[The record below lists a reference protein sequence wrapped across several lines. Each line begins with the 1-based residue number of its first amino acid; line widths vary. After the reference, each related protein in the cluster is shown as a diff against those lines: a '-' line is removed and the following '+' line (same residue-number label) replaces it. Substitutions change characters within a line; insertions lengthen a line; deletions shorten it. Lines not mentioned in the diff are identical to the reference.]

1 MVDGLGIHRAN
12 EADVVR
18 DAGNVGK
25 ELGDFVAGFPV
36 FLEFVFGAGDGEGLL
51 SGGHAGFPLVQFD
64 EFAEFLTVVFLEF
77 GFVVEK
83 VLGGGGTALEEV
95 DHALRF
101 GCGLGDW
108 FGSKI
113 VAEHGSEGGDADAR
127 G

>member
-1 MVDGLGIHRAN
+1 MGENGYSKPSTARNLLLAERSRKLGLGGIH
-12 EADVVR
+12 
-18 DAGNVGK
+18 
-25 ELGDFVAGFPV
+25 
-36 FLEFVFGAGDGEGLL
+36 
-51 SGGHAGFPLVQFD
+51 GG
-64 EFAEFLTVVFLEF
+64 
-77 GFVVEK
+77 EK